1 MSLYIGTYTYDVYIR
16 FMLFYAMIIFQGYSQ
31 RGCNITLHDR
41 FLYKYLMG
49 TPFSTPFKHTFNVQ
63 KENTNQKLHN
73 SFGYIISRKTLYM
86 SILEC

>member
-1 MSLYIGTYTYDVYIR
+1 MSPYIYTYDVYVR

-41 FLYKYLMG
+41 FLYKYLMK
-49 TPFSTPFKHTFNVQ
+49 TPFATPLNIHLMYR